1 MSDEPDSAAAGG
13 GSADAVNT
21 EGDSPA
27 SSELKISESTILME
41 VADDVVVL
49 FGEIPEGVELLDLG
63 LIPEHD
69 RTQLSRALG
78 SIGNAGTI
86 AGNIAETATSAQG
99 LFRLNEATFSL
110 LRSGGELA
118 AKDGA
123 KLGAI
128 LKNGKVIAQARFI
141 PVSVTAATAL
151 AAIGPAVAMIA
162 LQMQLGEISSL
173 VRTNIALTTQTLK
186 AIRNEQW
193 SELEGLADSIDDASQ
208 KVREIGTLTDTLWES
223 IAPMGQ
229 PTRKQTRLYRKNV
242 TGHIQEI
249 RKSDGHARRQYLE
262 SNAEAIV
269 FETYA
274 LLTSLKTHAT
284 YQALMAARARKR
296 SETDENEAKLFEII
310 TRDTPPEIKDSREEI
325 GQLTESLVR
334 ELRII
339 AELPGRAT
347 MPLTKK
353 RRDAKA
359 AKLTCAQLLEAI
371 EPLAE
376 LLHPAVAMPAVPEM
390 ACAPDDLDLD
400 PYLRVLRWF
409 LEDGEQLHG
418 IAFPYEAS
426 ANNFP
431 GKLPAAALSKLLD
444 AAWDALKPGKMQALT
459 PKATSSTFVAV
470 TDRRIITANPR
481 ELLHCGE
488 LGATYPLDDVE
499 GVHPRTDNTDHVC
512 PVIGVTTKR
521 SDIRWM
527 FPARADQTSI
537 DDLATMIDDL
547 VAAVTESASGH
558 AETRTAIASS
568 ATETASS

>member
-1 MSDEPDSAAAGG
+1 MSDSAVGG
-13 GSADAVNT
+13 GSGVDEMNS
-21 EGDSPA
+21 ERDSLT
-27 SSELKISESTILME
+27 SSDLTTTESTILME

-49 FGEIPEGVELLDLG
+49 FGEVPEGVELVDLD
-63 LIPEHD
+63 LIPEYD

-86 AGNIAETATSAQG
+86 AGNIAEAVTRAQG

-128 LKNGKVIAQARFI
+128 LKNGHVIAQARFI
-141 PVSVTAATAL
+141 PVSVTATAAI

-173 VRTNIALTTQTLK
+173 VRTSIALTTQTLK

-193 SELEGLADSIDDASQ
+193 SELESLVDSIDDASQ
-208 KVREIGTLTDTLWES
+208 KVREIGAITDTLWES

-229 PTRKQTRLYRKNV
+229 SIRKQIGLYRKNV

-249 RKSDGHARRQYLE
+249 RKSGGHARRQYLE

-269 FETYA
+269 FDTYA

-284 YQALMAARARKR
+284 YQALRAARARKR

-310 TRDTPPEIKDSREEI
+310 TRDTPPEIEESLEEI
-325 GQLTESLVR
+325 GQLNESLVR

-353 RRDAKA
+353 HRDAKA

-371 EPLAE
+371 EPLADV
-376 LLHPAVAMPAVPEM
+376 LHPAVDTPAVPETV
-390 ACAPDDLDLD
+390 CAPDGLDLD

-426 ANNFP
+426 THNFSR
-431 GKLPAAALSKLLD
+431 KLLSKPVD
-444 AAWDALKPGKMQALT
+444 AAWQAGKVAF
-459 PKATSSTFVAV
+459 STFIAV

-481 ELLHCGE
+481 KLLRHGE
-488 LGATYPLDDVE
+488 LGATYPLDDVKD
-499 GVHPRTDNTDHVC
+499 VHLRTGNTDHVC
-512 PVIGVTTKR
+512 PLIEVTTKQ

-537 DDLATMIDDL
+537 EDLATTMDDLASVI
-547 VAAVTESASGH
+547 AEGASGH
-558 AETRTAIASS
+558 AETRAAIASS

>member
-1 MSDEPDSAAAGG
+1 MSDAPDSAAAGG
-13 GSADAVNT
+13 GRADAVNT

-162 LQMQLGEISSL
+162 LQVQLGEISSL

-426 ANNFP
+426 ANNFSR
-431 GKLPAAALSKLLD
+431 KLLSKLVD
-444 AAWDALKPGKMQALT
+444 AAWQAGKA
-459 PKATSSTFVAV
+459 AFSTFVAV

>member
-1 MSDEPDSAAAGG
+1 MSDSAVGG
-13 GSADAVNT
+13 GSGVDEMNS
-21 EGDSPA
+21 ERDSLTL
-27 SSELKISESTILME
+27 SDLTTTESTILME

-49 FGEIPEGVELLDLG
+49 FGEVPEGVELVDLD
-63 LIPEHD
+63 LIPEYD

-86 AGNIAETATSAQG
+86 AGNIAEAVTRAQG

-128 LKNGKVIAQARFI
+128 LKNGHVIAQARFI
-141 PVSVTAATAL
+141 PVSVTATAAI

-173 VRTNIALTTQTLK
+173 VRTSIALTTQTLK

-193 SELEGLADSIDDASQ
+193 SELESLVDSIDDASQ
-208 KVREIGTLTDTLWES
+208 KVREIGAITDTLWES

-229 PTRKQTRLYRKNV
+229 SIRKQIGLYRKNV

-249 RKSDGHARRQYLE
+249 RKSGGHARRQYLE

-269 FETYA
+269 FDTYA

-284 YQALMAARARKR
+284 YQALRAARARKR

-310 TRDTPPEIKDSREEI
+310 TRDTPPEIEESLEEI
-325 GQLTESLVR
+325 GQLNESLVR

-353 RRDAKA
+353 HRDAKA

-371 EPLAE
+371 EPLADV
-376 LLHPAVAMPAVPEM
+376 LHPAVDTPAVPETV
-390 ACAPDDLDLD
+390 CAPDGLDLD

-426 ANNFP
+426 THNFSR
-431 GKLPAAALSKLLD
+431 KLLSKPVD
-444 AAWDALKPGKMQALT
+444 AAWQAGKVAF
-459 PKATSSTFVAV
+459 STFIAV

-481 ELLHCGE
+481 KLLRHGE
-488 LGATYPLDDVE
+488 LGATYPLDDVKD
-499 GVHPRTDNTDHVC
+499 VHLRTGNTDHVC
-512 PVIGVTTKR
+512 PLIEVTTKQ

-537 DDLATMIDDL
+537 EDLATTMDDLASVI
-547 VAAVTESASGH
+547 AEGASGH
-558 AETRTAIASS
+558 AETRAAIASS

>member
-1 MSDEPDSAAAGG
+1 MSDAPDSAAAGG

-49 FGEIPEGVELLDLG
+49 FGEVPEGVELLDLG

-141 PVSVTAATAL
+141 PVSVTVATAL

-173 VRTNIALTTQTLK
+173 IRTSIALTTQTLK

-193 SELEGLADSIDDASQ
+193 SELESLADSIDDASQ
-208 KVREIGTLTDTLWES
+208 KVREIGAITDTLWES

-229 PTRKQTRLYRKNV
+229 SIRKQMELYRRNT

-249 RKSDGHARRQYLE
+249 RKSGGHARRQYLE

-269 FETYA
+269 FDTYA

-284 YQALMAARARKR
+284 YQALMATQARKR
-296 SETDENEAKLFEII
+296 SETDDNEAKFFEEI
-310 TRDTPPEIKDSREEI
+310 TRDTPPEIKKSLEKI

-353 RRDAKA
+353 GRDAKA
-359 AKLTCAQLLEAI
+359 TKLTCAQLLEAI
-371 EPLAE
+371 EPLADV
-376 LLHPAVAMPAVPEM
+376 LHPTVDTPAVPETV
-390 ACAPDDLDLD
+390 CTPDDLDPD

-426 ANNFP
+426 ANNFSR
-431 GKLPAAALSKLLD
+431 KLLSKLVD
-444 AAWDALKPGKMQALT
+444 AAWQAGKA
-459 PKATSSTFVAV
+459 AFSTFVAV

-481 ELLHCGE
+481 KLLRHGE
-488 LGATYPLDDVE
+488 LGATYQLDDVE
-499 GVHPRTDNTDHVC
+499 DVHPRTTNTDHVC
-512 PVIGVTTKR
+512 PTIGVTTKQ

>member
-1 MSDEPDSAAAGG
+1 MSDAPDSAAAGG

-49 FGEIPEGVELLDLG
+49 FGEVPEGVELLDLD

-86 AGNIAETATSAQG
+86 AGNIAEAATSAQG

-128 LKNGKVIAQARFI
+128 LKNGQVIAQARFI
-141 PVSVTAATAL
+141 PVSVTAATAI
-151 AAIGPAVAMIA
+151 AAMGPAVAMIA

-173 VRTNIALTTQTLK
+173 IRTSIALTTQTLK

-208 KVREIGTLTDTLWES
+208 KVREIGAITDTLWES

-229 PTRKQTRLYRKNV
+229 SIRKQMELYRRNT

-249 RKSDGHARRQYLE
+249 RKSGGHARRQYLE

-269 FETYA
+269 FDTYA

-284 YQALMAARARKR
+284 YQALRAARARKR

-310 TRDTPPEIKDSREEI
+310 TRDTPPEIEESLEEI
-325 GQLTESLVR
+325 GQLNESLVR

-353 RRDAKA
+353 GRDAKA
-359 AKLTCAQLLEAI
+359 TKLTCAQLLEAI
-371 EPLAE
+371 EPLADV
-376 LLHPAVAMPAVPEM
+376 LHPTVDTPAVPETV
-390 ACAPDDLDLD
+390 CTPDDLDPD

-426 ANNFP
+426 ANNFSR
-431 GKLPAAALSKLLD
+431 KLLSKLVD
-444 AAWDALKPGKMQALT
+444 AAWQAGKA
-459 PKATSSTFVAV
+459 AFSTFVAV

-481 ELLHCGE
+481 KLLRHGE
-488 LGATYPLDDVE
+488 LGATYQLDDVE
-499 GVHPRTDNTDHVC
+499 DVHPRTTNTDHVC
-512 PVIGVTTKR
+512 PTIGVTTKQ

-547 VAAVTESASGH
+547 AAAVAESASGH

>member
-1 MSDEPDSAAAGG
+1 MSDSAVGG
-13 GSADAVNT
+13 GSGVDEMNS
-21 EGDSPA
+21 ERDSLTL
-27 SSELKISESTILME
+27 SDLTTTESTILME

-49 FGEIPEGVELLDLG
+49 FGEVPEGVELVDLG

-86 AGNIAETATSAQG
+86 AGNIAEAATSAQG

-128 LKNGKVIAQARFI
+128 LKNGHVIAQARFI
-141 PVSVTAATAL
+141 PVSVTATAAI

-173 VRTNIALTTQTLK
+173 VRTSIALTTQTLK

-193 SELEGLADSIDDASQ
+193 SELESLADSINDASQ
-208 KVREIGTLTDTLWES
+208 KVREIGAITDTLWES

-229 PTRKQTRLYRKNV
+229 SIRKQMGLYRKNV

-249 RKSDGHARRQYLE
+249 RKSGGHTRRQYLE

-269 FETYA
+269 FDTYA

-284 YQALMAARARKR
+284 YQALMATRARKR
-296 SETDENEAKLFEII
+296 SETDKNEARLFEEI
-310 TRDTPPEIKDSREEI
+310 TRDTPPKIEESLEEI
-325 GQLTESLVR
+325 GQLNESLLR

-353 RRDAKA
+353 HRDAKA

-371 EPLAE
+371 KPLADA
-376 LLHPAVAMPAVPEM
+376 LHPAVDTPAVLETV
-390 ACAPDDLDLD
+390 CAPDGLDLD

-426 ANNFP
+426 THNFSR
-431 GKLPAAALSKLLD
+431 KLLSKPVD
-444 AAWDALKPGKMQALT
+444 AAWQAGKVAF
-459 PKATSSTFVAV
+459 STFIAV

-481 ELLHCGE
+481 KLLRHGE
-488 LGATYPLDDVE
+488 LGATYPLDDVKD
-499 GVHPRTDNTDHVC
+499 VHLRTGNTDHVC
-512 PVIGVTTKR
+512 PLIEVTTKQ

-537 DDLATMIDDL
+537 EDLATTMDDLASVI
-547 VAAVTESASGH
+547 TEGASGH
-558 AETRTAIASS
+558 AETRAAIASS

>member
-1 MSDEPDSAAAGG
+1 MSDAPDAAAAGG

-49 FGEIPEGVELLDLG
+49 FGEVPEGVELLDLG

-86 AGNIAETATSAQG
+86 AGNIAEAATSAQG
-99 LFRLNEATFSL
+99 LFRLNKATFSL

-128 LKNGKVIAQARFI
+128 LKNGQVIAQARFI
-141 PVSVTAATAL
+141 PVSVTAATAI
-151 AAIGPAVAMIA
+151 AAMGPAVAMIA

-173 VRTNIALTTQTLK
+173 IRTSIALTTQTLK

-193 SELEGLADSIDDASQ
+193 SELESLADSIDDASQ
-208 KVREIGTLTDTLWES
+208 KVREIGAITDTLWES

-229 PTRKQTRLYRKNV
+229 SIRKQMELYRRNT

-249 RKSDGHARRQYLE
+249 RKSGGHARRQYLE

-269 FETYA
+269 FDTYA

-284 YQALMAARARKR
+284 YQALMATQARKR
-296 SETDENEAKLFEII
+296 SETDDNEAKFFEEI
-310 TRDTPPEIKDSREEI
+310 TRDTPPEIKKSLEKI

-353 RRDAKA
+353 GRDAKA
-359 AKLTCAQLLEAI
+359 TKLTCAQLLEAI
-371 EPLAE
+371 EPLADV
-376 LLHPAVAMPAVPEM
+376 LHPTVDTPAVPETV
-390 ACAPDDLDLD
+390 CTPDDLDPD

-426 ANNFP
+426 ANNFSR
-431 GKLPAAALSKLLD
+431 KLLSKLVD
-444 AAWDALKPGKMQALT
+444 AAWQAGKA
-459 PKATSSTFVAV
+459 AFSTFVAV

-481 ELLHCGE
+481 KLLRHGE
-488 LGATYPLDDVE
+488 LGATYQLDDVE
-499 GVHPRTDNTDHVC
+499 DVHPRTTNTDHVC
-512 PVIGVTTKR
+512 PTIGVTTKQ

-547 VAAVTESASGH
+547 AAAVAESASGH

>member
-1 MSDEPDSAAAGG
+1 MSDSAVGG
-13 GSADAVNT
+13 GSGVDEMNS
-21 EGDSPA
+21 ERDSLT
-27 SSELKISESTILME
+27 SSDLTTTESTILME

-49 FGEIPEGVELLDLG
+49 FGEVPEGVELVDLD
-63 LIPEHD
+63 LIPEYD

-86 AGNIAETATSAQG
+86 AGNIAEAVTRAQG

-128 LKNGKVIAQARFI
+128 LKNGHVIAQARFI
-141 PVSVTAATAL
+141 PVSVTATAAI

-173 VRTNIALTTQTLK
+173 VRTSIALTTQTLK

-193 SELEGLADSIDDASQ
+193 SELESLVDSIDDASQ
-208 KVREIGTLTDTLWES
+208 KVREIGAITDTLWES

-229 PTRKQTRLYRKNV
+229 SIRKQIGLYRKNV

-249 RKSDGHARRQYLE
+249 RKSGGHARRQYLE

-269 FETYA
+269 FDTYA

-284 YQALMAARARKR
+284 YQALRAARARKR

-310 TRDTPPEIKDSREEI
+310 TRDTPPEIEESLEEI
-325 GQLTESLVR
+325 GQLNESLVR

-353 RRDAKA
+353 HRDAKA

-371 EPLAE
+371 EPLADV
-376 LLHPAVAMPAVPEM
+376 LHPAVDTPAVPETV
-390 ACAPDDLDLD
+390 CAPDGLDLD

-426 ANNFP
+426 THNFSR
-431 GKLPAAALSKLLD
+431 KLLSKPVD
-444 AAWDALKPGKMQALT
+444 AAWQAGKVAF
-459 PKATSSTFVAV
+459 STFIAV

-481 ELLHCGE
+481 KLLRHGE
-488 LGATYPLDDVE
+488 LGATYPLDDVKD
-499 GVHPRTDNTDHVC
+499 VHLRTGNTDHVC
-512 PVIGVTTKR
+512 PLIEVTTKQ

-537 DDLATMIDDL
+537 EDLATTMDDLASVI
-547 VAAVTESASGH
+547 TEGASGH
-558 AETRTAIASS
+558 AETRAAIASS
-568 ATETASS
+568 AIETASS

>member
-1 MSDEPDSAAAGG
+1 MSDAPDSAAAGG

-49 FGEIPEGVELLDLG
+49 FGEVPEGVELLDLG

-128 LKNGKVIAQARFI
+128 LKNGQVIAQARFI
-141 PVSVTAATAL
+141 PVSVTAATAI
-151 AAIGPAVAMIA
+151 AAMGPAVAMIA

-173 VRTNIALTTQTLK
+173 IRTSIALTTQTLK

-208 KVREIGTLTDTLWES
+208 KVREIGAITDTLWES

-229 PTRKQTRLYRKNV
+229 SIRKQMELYRRNT

-249 RKSDGHARRQYLE
+249 RKSGGHARRQYLE

-269 FETYA
+269 FDTYA

-284 YQALMAARARKR
+284 YQALMATQARKR
-296 SETDENEAKLFEII
+296 SETDDNEAKFFEEI
-310 TRDTPPEIKDSREEI
+310 TRDTPPEIKKSLEKI

-353 RRDAKA
+353 GRDAKA
-359 AKLTCAQLLEAI
+359 TKLTCAQLLEAI
-371 EPLAE
+371 EPLADV
-376 LLHPAVAMPAVPEM
+376 LHPTVDTPAVPETV
-390 ACAPDDLDLD
+390 CTPDDLDPD

-426 ANNFP
+426 ANNFSR
-431 GKLPAAALSKLLD
+431 KLLSKLVD
-444 AAWDALKPGKMQALT
+444 AAWQAGKA
-459 PKATSSTFVAV
+459 AFSTFVAV

-481 ELLHCGE
+481 KLLRHGE
-488 LGATYPLDDVE
+488 LGATYQLDDVE
-499 GVHPRTDNTDHVC
+499 DVHPRTTNTDHVC
-512 PVIGVTTKR
+512 PTIGVTTKQ

-547 VAAVTESASGH
+547 AAAVAESASGH

>member
-1 MSDEPDSAAAGG
+1 
-13 GSADAVNT
+13 
-21 EGDSPA
+21 
-27 SSELKISESTILME
+27 ME
-41 VADDVVVL
+41 VADDVAVL
-49 FGEIPEGVELLDLG
+49 FGEVPEGVELIDLD
-63 LIPEHD
+63 LIPEYD

-86 AGNIAETATSAQG
+86 TGNIAEAATRAQG
-99 LFRLNEATFSL
+99 LFRLNGATSSL
-110 LRSGGELA
+110 LRNGGELA
-118 AKDGA
+118 TKEGA
-123 KLGAI
+123 KIGAI
-128 LKNGKVIAQARFI
+128 FKNGKVIAQARFI
-141 PVSVTAATAL
+141 PVSVTAATAF

-173 VRTNIALTTQTLK
+173 IRTSIALTTQTLK

-208 KVREIGTLTDTLWES
+208 KVREIGALTDTLWES

-249 RKSDGHARRQYLE
+249 RKSGEHARRQYLE

-269 FETYA
+269 FDTYA
-274 LLTSLKTHAT
+274 LLTSLKTHTT

-296 SETDENEAKLFEII
+296 SETDKNEARLFEEI
-310 TRDTPPEIKDSREEI
+310 TRDTPPKIEESLEEI

-353 RRDAKA
+353 HRDAKA

-376 LLHPAVAMPAVPEM
+376 LLHPAVAMPVVPEM
-390 ACAPDDLDLD
+390 VCAPDDLDLD

-418 IAFPYEAS
+418 IAFPHEAS

-431 GKLPAAALSKLLD
+431 GKLPVAALSKLLD
-444 AAWDALKPGKMQALT
+444 AAWDALKPGKMQALA
-459 PKATSSTFVAV
+459 PKATSSTFIAV

-512 PVIGVTTKR
+512 PVIGVITKQ

-547 VAAVTESASGH
+547 AAAVTEAASGH

-568 ATETASS
+568 AIETASS

>member
-1 MSDEPDSAAAGG
+1 MSDAPDSAAAGG

-162 LQMQLGEISSL
+162 LQVQLGEISSL

-296 SETDENEAKLFEII
+296 SETDDDEAKLFEEI
-310 TRDTPPEIKDSREEI
+310 TRNTPSKIEESLEEI
-325 GQLTESLVR
+325 GQLTESLIR

-371 EPLAE
+371 EPLADV
-376 LLHPAVAMPAVPEM
+376 LHPTVAMPAVPETV
-390 ACAPDDLDLD
+390 CAPDDLDPD

-426 ANNFP
+426 ANNFSR
-431 GKLPAAALSKLLD
+431 KLLSKLVD
-444 AAWDALKPGKMQALT
+444 AAWQAGKA
-459 PKATSSTFVAV
+459 AFSTFVAV

-499 GVHPRTDNTDHVC
+499 GVHPRTTNTDHVC
-512 PVIGVTTKR
+512 PTIGVTTKQ

-527 FPARADQTSI
+527 FPARTDQTSI
-537 DDLATMIDDL
+537 NDLATMIDDL

>member
-1 MSDEPDSAAAGG
+1 
-13 GSADAVNT
+13 
-21 EGDSPA
+21 
-27 SSELKISESTILME
+27 ME

-49 FGEIPEGVELLDLG
+49 FGEVPEGVELVDLD
-63 LIPEHD
+63 LIPEYD

-86 AGNIAETATSAQG
+86 AGNIAEAVTRAQG

-128 LKNGKVIAQARFI
+128 LKNGHVIAQARFI
-141 PVSVTAATAL
+141 PVSVTATAAI

-173 VRTNIALTTQTLK
+173 VRTSIALTTQTLK

-193 SELEGLADSIDDASQ
+193 SELESLVDSIDDASQ
-208 KVREIGTLTDTLWES
+208 KVREIGAITDTLWES

-229 PTRKQTRLYRKNV
+229 SIRKQIGLYRKNV

-249 RKSDGHARRQYLE
+249 RKSGGHARRQYLE

-269 FETYA
+269 FDTYA

-284 YQALMAARARKR
+284 YQALRAARARKR

-310 TRDTPPEIKDSREEI
+310 TRDTPPEIEESLEEI
-325 GQLTESLVR
+325 GQLNESLVR

-353 RRDAKA
+353 HRDAKA

-371 EPLAE
+371 EPLADV
-376 LLHPAVAMPAVPEM
+376 LHPAVDTPAVPETV
-390 ACAPDDLDLD
+390 CAPDGLDLD

-426 ANNFP
+426 THNFSR
-431 GKLPAAALSKLLD
+431 KLLSKPVD
-444 AAWDALKPGKMQALT
+444 AAWQAGKVAF
-459 PKATSSTFVAV
+459 STFIAV

-481 ELLHCGE
+481 KLLRHGE
-488 LGATYPLDDVE
+488 LGATYPLDDVKD
-499 GVHPRTDNTDHVC
+499 VHLRTGNTDHVC
-512 PVIGVTTKR
+512 PLIEVTTKQ

-537 DDLATMIDDL
+537 EDLATTMDDLASMI
-547 VAAVTESASGH
+547 TEGASGH
-558 AETRTAIASS
+558 AETRAAIASS